1 MARTV
6 PPVAAEELERV
17 PEERLSCWADVPEDR
32 VEVALP
38 EERVVVPLERVPEV
52 VVPEERVA
60 LLPELREDW
69 VAEPLERLVLLP
81 VLRVVVPVPRL
92 RLSCCTEPEE
102 RLVLLPV
109 LRVVVPVLRL
119 RLSCWTAPL
128 ERLAE
133 DPEDRDTEAPEER
146 VVLWEERVV
155 VPPEFPRERV
165 WAAISGAVSMASA
178 IAKVTAVVKILLI
191 ASQV

>member
-1 MARTV
+1 M
-6 PPVAAEELERV
+6 

-38 EERVVVPLERVPEV
+38 EERVVAPLERVPEV

-102 RLVLLPV
+102 RLVVLPV
-109 LRVVVPVLRL
+109 LRVAVPVLRVAVPVLRL